1 MRVDANRQK
10 LDGLLSSPE
19 KAITSASDASRTT
32 RGTSAIEGSRP
43 ELQLRVEALL
53 KVLPEEPLVR
63 TERIREVAAR
73 LAEGGYVTELAA
85 YQTSAA
91 ILGTEGTAGSEV

>member
-10 LDGLLSSPE
+10 LDGLQSSPE
-19 KAITSASDASRTT
+19 KAIVSASDASRGA
-32 RGTSAIEGSRP
+32 RGASVTEGSRP

-63 TERIREVAAR
+63 SERIREVAAR

-85 YQTSAA
+85 YKTAA
-91 ILGTEGTAGSEV
+91 SILGTERTTGSEA